1 MAYVPNA
8 TTVTEPVES
17 RSVESAAL
25 EFRTLKEKVV
35 ENSNAI
41 LTALRDSSTA
51 IGVLPSAALRAGKA
65 LVFDGAGN
73 PTAAAIGNAAD
84 PGLRSDLAA
93 STGAAL
99 VGYNGSSV
107 KDALDSTVRLA
118 GAQSIA
124 GVKTFNTGIVLGV
137 DLPISDGGTGAS
149 TAAAAFDNLKQSATD
164 IYTGVVEL
172 ATAAEAAAGTDTT
185 RPITPS
191 TLRSGLNSTG
201 AAPIYAARAW
211 VNFNGAGATVAI
223 RAAGNVSSITDNGV
237 GNYTVNF
244 TTAMPDANY
253 VVVGTG
259 SGGSGTAP
267 AGLVVVLAEALAT
280 TNSYSSKTASAV
292 QVVCIDNNID
302 ALNDAFSVNI
312 VIFR

>member
-8 TTVTEPVES
+8 TTVTEPIES

-35 ENSNAI
+35 DNSTAI
-41 LTALRDSSTA
+41 LTSLRDATSPV
-51 IGVLPSAALRAGKA
+51 GVLPSVALRAGKA

-73 PTAAAIGNAAD
+73 PAAAAIGDAAD

-93 STGAAL
+93 STGASL

-107 KDALDSTVRLA
+107 KDALDSTVRLT
-118 GAQSIA
+118 GTQSIA
-124 GVKTFNTGIVLGV
+124 GVKTFNDGIALGV

-164 IYTGVVEL
+164 TYTGVVEL

-191 TLRSGLNSTG
+191 TLRAGVNSTG
-201 AAPIYAARAW
+201 TAPIYAARAW
-211 VNFNGAGATVAI
+211 VNFNGTGTVAI
-223 RAAGNVSSITDNGV
+223 RASGNVSSITDNGV
-237 GNYTVNF
+237 GDYTVNF
-244 TTAMPDANY
+244 TTTMPDANY
-253 VVVGTG
+253 AAVISCKTDTVTDIIGQVPG
-259 SGGSGTAP
+259 SA
-267 AGLVVVLAEALAT
+267 
-280 TNSYSSKTASAV
+280 SKTASSLRIQSITAAGGARDS
-292 QVVCIDNNID
+292 QT
-302 ALNDAFSVNI
+302 NDVS
-312 VIFR
+312 IFR